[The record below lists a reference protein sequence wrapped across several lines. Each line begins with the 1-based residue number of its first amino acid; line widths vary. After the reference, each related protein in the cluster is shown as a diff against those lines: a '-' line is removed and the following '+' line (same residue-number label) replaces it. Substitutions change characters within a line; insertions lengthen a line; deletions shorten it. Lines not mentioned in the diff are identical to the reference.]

1 MAIGADAPTIADTP
15 HFLGCSD
22 RKDGGPVPRGREFLL
37 SRLVVERRRKM
48 AHVAVCSERTRMAV
62 ARREVA
68 EVAVPAAKGRGG
80 IYGSGK

>member
-1 MAIGADAPTIADTP
+1 MHPLSQIHLTSWVVPTGRTVVRFHGA
-15 HFLGCSD
+15 
-22 RKDGGPVPRGREFLL
+22 REFLL
-37 SRLVVERRRKM
+37 SRLVVEWRRKM